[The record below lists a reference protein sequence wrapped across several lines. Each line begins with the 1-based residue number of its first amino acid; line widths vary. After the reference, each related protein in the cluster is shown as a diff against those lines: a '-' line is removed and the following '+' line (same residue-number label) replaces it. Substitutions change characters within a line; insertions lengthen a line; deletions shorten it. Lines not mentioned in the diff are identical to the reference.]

1 MNRFLA
7 IMILIAVSMGIA
19 AAFIGWFL
27 STYYIFT
34 WRPEIL
40 RVLDIKMYY
49 NETDGSWYLNMTL
62 VNIGEAPAEIYKLE
76 VYGVE
81 TVSFNPPIVVKPSEE
96 RELQVKLMGE
106 YKHGVMYTIKLYLK
120 SGTLYP
126 VLERAVK
133 A

>member
-7 IMILIAVSMGIA
+7 IMILIAVSIGIA

-49 NETDGSWYLNMTL
+49 NETDGSWYLNMTV

-76 VYGVE
+76 VYSVE

-96 RELQVKLMGE
+96 RELQVKLMRE

>member
-1 MNRFLA
+1 MNRLLA

-49 NETDGSWYLNMTL
+49 NETDGSWYLNMTV

-106 YKHGVMYTIKLYLK
+106 YKHGVMYTVKLYLK

>member
-7 IMILIAVSMGIA
+7 IMVLIAVSMGIA

-49 NETDGSWYLNMTL
+49 NETDGSWYLNMTV

-81 TVSFNPPIVVKPSEE
+81 TVSFDPPIVVKPSEE

-106 YKHGVMYTIKLYLK
+106 YRHGVMYTVKLYLK

>member
-1 MNRFLA
+1 MNRLLA

-62 VNIGEAPAEIYKLE
+62 VNVGEAPAEIYKLE

-96 RELQVKLMGE
+96 RELQVKLMRE
-106 YKHGVMYTIKLYLK
+106 YKHGVMYTVKLYLK

>member
-7 IMILIAVSMGIA
+7 IMILIAVSMGMA

-40 RVLDIKMYY
+40 RILDIKMYY
-49 NETDGSWYLNMTL
+49 NETDGSWYLNMTV

-106 YKHGVMYTIKLYLK
+106 YRHGVMYTVKLYLK